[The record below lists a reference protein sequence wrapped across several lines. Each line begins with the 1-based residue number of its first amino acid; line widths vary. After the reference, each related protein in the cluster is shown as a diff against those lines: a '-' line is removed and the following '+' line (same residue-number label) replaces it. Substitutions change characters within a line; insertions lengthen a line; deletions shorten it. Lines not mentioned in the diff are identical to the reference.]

1 MYTSE
6 AGRECTEAVNA
17 EEEVRVEVWGER
29 LGGRRD
35 GRGENCP
42 VLPPRLR
49 SSLWLIPHGHLIYV
63 AVHRLPLIAASRGYC
78 WLRCVQVSRC
88 GGFSCCRAQALGTAG
103 FSSCGTQALVA
114 L

>member
-1 MYTSE
+1 MAKKIKIYIYMYTSE

-29 LGGRRD
+29 LGGRRG

-49 SSLWLIPHGHLIYV
+49 SSLSPRAGLAGGRGSEGAHGEGRP
-63 AVHRLPLIAASRGYC
+63 APLGAR
-78 WLRCVQVSRC
+78 V
-88 GGFSCCRAQALGTAG
+88 GGQ
-103 FSSCGTQALVA
+103 
-114 L
+114 